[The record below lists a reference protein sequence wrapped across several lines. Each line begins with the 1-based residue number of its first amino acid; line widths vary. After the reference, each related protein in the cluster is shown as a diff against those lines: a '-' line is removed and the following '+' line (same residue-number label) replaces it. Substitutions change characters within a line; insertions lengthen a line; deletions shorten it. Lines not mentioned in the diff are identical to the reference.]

1 MEAPATWNVHNWRP
15 LTAAHYGQLVFSLGL
30 NLRVIELRRDRLIVV
45 CPYEGEQRWPVKNFM
60 ALVLLHTGA
69 DPVFH

>member
-1 MEAPATWNVHNWRP
+1 MEATAAWNVHHWRP

-30 NLRVIELRRDRLIVV
+30 NLRVIELRRARLIVV
-45 CPYEGEQRWPVKNFM
+45 CPYEGKQRWPVKNFI

>member
-1 MEAPATWNVHNWRP
+1 M
-15 LTAAHYGQLVFSLGL
+15 TAAHYGQLVFSLGL

-45 CPYEGEQRWPVKNFM
+45 CPYEGEQRWPVKNFI

>member
-1 MEAPATWNVHNWRP
+1 M
-15 LTAAHYGQLVFSLGL
+15 TAAHYGQLVFSLGL

-45 CPYEGEQRWPVKNFM
+45 CPYEGKQRWPVKNFI

>member
-1 MEAPATWNVHNWRP
+1 MPTESWNVHNWRP
-15 LTAAHYGQLVFSLGL
+15 MTAAHYGQLVCSLGL
-30 NLRVIELRRDRLIVV
+30 NLRVVELRRDRLIVV
-45 CPYEGEQRWPVKNFM
+45 CPYEGKQRWPVKNFI